1 MKNST
6 NTTKKT
12 FFYGWVIVAACMLIQ
27 AVPFSIAANIQPAFT
42 NFVIKGEGFSFTSFS
57 LIFTIGTVASAVCSP
72 FIGNLY
78 SKPNANVKLLYIV
91 GALLLGCGFAGFSLA
106 GGNIFAYYG
115 LSVLVQIGS
124 AIISAIGVPTLIN
137 GWFKENKGIAM
148 GLAFSGGGLG
158 NMVLQILAGN
168 WLNNPN
174 IGYKGA
180 YLRFGILALVISLPI
195 AILLIKM
202 PKSQSELESN
212 ISKKKNNENSTNI
225 SSNNWGYTF
234 AEVSKMKHFWIF
246 ALSFIFIGLYVGGM
260 ALQFIPYFQG
270 LESSGEFSMP
280 AATVASLF
288 GFCSIFGN
296 LFGGI
301 LFDKLGVVKSL
312 TLAALLVITCGFCL
326 IFVPKINVLGY
337 VFSICLGISMFSYII
352 GPSYMTGALFGN
364 KEFGTILGVVQI
376 FFALGF
382 GSGSTLFGLI
392 VDKAGFTTGWITTI
406 VYAIIAYSGLIF
418 STSSIIKLNKKE
430 NIEESKKIA

>member
-202 PKSQSELESN
+202 PKSQSDLESN

-234 AEVSKMKHFWIF
+234 AEVSKMKYFWIF

-312 TLAALLVITCGFCL
+312 TLAALLVITCGLCL